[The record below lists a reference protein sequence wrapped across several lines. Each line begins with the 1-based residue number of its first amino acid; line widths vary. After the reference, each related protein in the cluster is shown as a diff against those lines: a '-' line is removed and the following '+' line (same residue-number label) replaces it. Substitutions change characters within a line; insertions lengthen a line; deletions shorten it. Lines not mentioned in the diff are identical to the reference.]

1 MNLLINKSKNTQSVK
16 KQFPNEESMERFRVS
31 QFEHYN
37 QRFATRCH
45 IGFNKA
51 RATLVAMFEEL
62 EA

>member
-1 MNLLINKSKNTQSVK
+1 
-16 KQFPNEESMERFRVS
+16 MERFRFS

-51 RATLVAMFEEL
+51 RAALVAMFEEL